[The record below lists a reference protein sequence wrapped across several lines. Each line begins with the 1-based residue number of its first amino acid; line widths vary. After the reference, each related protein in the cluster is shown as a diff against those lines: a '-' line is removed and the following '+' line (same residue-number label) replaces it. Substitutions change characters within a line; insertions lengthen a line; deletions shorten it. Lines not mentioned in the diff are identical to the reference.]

1 MGHAP
6 GWRHRAGHQGCGT
19 RGQANRPAQSSD
31 ERRNPTLTR
40 FQKGNI
46 MLSIPESINNL
57 DANGRPAGGTV
68 RGVGLSIDWQN
79 GPLGRDGERI
89 QPNGA
94 FVETVI
100 YAALQRIEH
109 YQSGQFKCRE
119 NALAIT
125 KLEEALHWL
134 NARTNRREAAKVEGT
149 HQGS

>member
-1 MGHAP
+1 
-6 GWRHRAGHQGCGT
+6 
-19 RGQANRPAQSSD
+19 
-31 ERRNPTLTR
+31 
-40 FQKGNI
+40 

-57 DANGRPAGGTV
+57 DDSGRPAGGTV
-68 RGVGLSIDWQN
+68 RGTGLAIDWQN
-79 GPLGRDGERI
+79 GPLGRDAERI

-119 NALAIT
+119 NALAVT

-134 NARTNRREAAKVEGT
+134 HSRTNRREASKTEGT
-149 HQGS
+149 HAGA